1 MDPDL
6 ALLLNGVVSGL
17 LLGGLYAAAAAGLS
31 ISFGMLD
38 VVNIAHPAFMVLSAL
53 LVALLWS
60 MTGLDP
66 LLLSLLLTP
75 AFWLVGAG
83 LYSAYH
89 HFFERRGDEAIQG
102 LAFFFGVMFIIEV
115 GLVLAVG
122 PEQHFAD
129 ASYAATTWR
138 IGSPL
143 GEIDLPLRMLVPAAV
158 ALAAI
163 GGLALY
169 LRHSFAGRAIAA
181 VAQDREALRLLAIDP
196 VRIKRL
202 AFGISIAFAAL
213 AGGALVVVQPVDAWS
228 GHVFIGRVFA
238 IVIMGGLSS
247 LGGCVIAALLF
258 GVVENVTAT
267 FFGPSWSPA
276 VAFGCLLLVLAF
288 RPQGLFGR
296 VA

>member
-6 ALLLNGVVSGL
+6 VLLLNGIVSGL

-38 VVNIAHPAFMVLSAL
+38 VVNIAHPAFMVMGAL
-53 LVALLWS
+53 LVALLWGA
-60 MTGLDP
+60 TGIDP
-66 LLLSLLLTP
+66 LILSILLTP
-75 AFWLVGAG
+75 VFWVLGAAI
-83 LYSAYH
+83 YVAYH

-102 LAFFFGVMFIIEV
+102 LAFFFGIMFIIEV
-115 GLVLAVG
+115 GLVLTVG

-129 ASYAATTWR
+129 ASYANTTWR
-138 IGSPL
+138 L
-143 GEIDLPLRMLVPAAV
+143 GEIDLPLRMLVPALV
-158 ALAAI
+158 AFAAI
-163 GGLALY
+163 GGLALF
-169 LRHSFAGRAIAA
+169 LRRSFTGRAIAA

-202 AFGISIAFAAL
+202 AFGISIAMAAL

-228 GHVFIGRVFA
+228 GHVFIGRIFA
-238 IVIMGGLSS
+238 VVIMGGLSS
-247 LGGCVIAALLF
+247 LGGCVLAALAF

-267 FFGPSWSPA
+267 FYGPSWSPA
-276 VAFGCLLLVLAF
+276 VAFGCLLLVLAI
-288 RPQGLFGR
+288 RPQGFFGR

>member
-6 ALLLNGVVSGL
+6 VLLLNGIVSGL
-17 LLGGLYAAAAAGLS
+17 LLGGLYAAAAVGLS

-38 VVNIAHPAFMVLSAL
+38 IVNIAHPAFMVLSAL

-60 MTGLDP
+60 TTGLDP
-66 LLLSLLLTP
+66 LLLSLLLAP
-75 AFWLVGAG
+75 VFWLLGAG
-83 LYSAYH
+83 LYSVYH
-89 HFFERRGDEAIQG
+89 HFFERRGDEALQG

-115 GLVLAVG
+115 GLVLTLG

-129 ASYAATTWR
+129 ATYAATTWR
-138 IGSPL
+138 L
-143 GEIDLPLRMLVPAAV
+143 GEIDLPLRMLVPAAT
-158 ALAAI
+158 AMAAI
-163 GGLALY
+163 GVLALL
-169 LRHSFAGRAIAA
+169 LRRSFTGRAIAA
-181 VAQDREALRLLAIDP
+181 VAQDREALRLLAINP
-196 VRIKRL
+196 THIKRL

-213 AGGALVVVQPVDAWS
+213 AGGALAVVQPVDAWS
-228 GHVFIGRVFA
+228 GHIFIGRVFA

-247 LGGCVIAALLF
+247 LGGCVVAALAF

-276 VAFGCLLLVLAF
+276 VAFGCLLAVLAF

-296 VA
+296 MA